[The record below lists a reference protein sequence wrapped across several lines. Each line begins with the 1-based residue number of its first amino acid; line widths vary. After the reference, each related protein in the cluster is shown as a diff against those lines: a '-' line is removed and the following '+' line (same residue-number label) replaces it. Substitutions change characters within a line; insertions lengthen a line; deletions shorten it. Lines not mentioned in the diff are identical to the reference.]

1 MKDNQSFA
9 LSEDRNQKPFS
20 PPSISLPKG
29 GGAIRGLGEK
39 FAANPV
45 TGTGSMSVPIATS
58 PGRSGFGPQLSLS
71 YDSGSGNGP
80 FGLGWNLSLPTI
92 TRRTDKGLPLYQDG
106 EEDSDVYILSGAE
119 DLVPTLTAGGK
130 RFKDENTFPGFVVH
144 RYRPRVEGLFARI
157 ERWTH
162 TLTGEIHWR
171 AITKD
176 NITTLYGK
184 SKDSRIFDPQ
194 DPHPDHP
201 TRIFSWLI
209 CQSYDDKGNAIVY
222 EYADENDKDIDGT
235 QVNERNRVRT
245 ANRYLKR
252 IFYGNRASNRDAQ
265 GRAIDPASLP
275 ADTWMFEAVFDYGE
289 HNRAAPRPVEP
300 GVWPRRKDP
309 FSTYRA
315 GFEIRTYR
323 LCQRVLMFHNIPN
336 DPFPPHHKGY
346 DGLVR
351 STDFT
356 YEYKTEPKN
365 ARVPIFSKLV
375 SVKQTGYQPKDGG
388 GYHQRSLP
396 PLEFT
401 YSEAVIQAELRE
413 VEGDNLAN
421 LPIGI
426 DGTSFQWIDLD
437 GEGLSG
443 LLTEQGSA
451 WFYKRNLSPLNV
463 IIEGDVA
470 HLEAQFA
477 PIERVSDKPNLV
489 LASPTQFLDL
499 AGDGRPDMVQ
509 FAGTTPGFYERT
521 TNEHWDAFTPFLSLP
536 HLDWD
541 DPNLKFID
549 LDGDGR
555 ADLLISENDAFVW
568 HPSLGEEGFS
578 AAQRTHK
585 PWDEETGPRIVFAEA
600 EQSIY
605 LSDMSGDGLTDIVR
619 IRNGEICY
627 WPNLGYG
634 RFGAKVSMD
643 HAPHFDSI
651 DQFDQRNIRLA
662 DIDGS
667 GTTDIIYLHK
677 TGVQVCFN
685 QSGNSWSAITPI
697 QPFPTLDRTSGV
709 QVLDLLGN
717 GTACL
722 VWSSPLPGNRHRPL
736 RYLDLMGGQKP
747 HLLIGVKN
755 NLGGETH
762 VTYAPSTRFYLQDKL
777 AGKPWV
783 TRLPFPVHCVE
794 KVTVTDRWRRTSFS
808 TTYSYHHGY
817 FDGPER
823 EFRGFGRVDQV
834 DVESYGAFSSENSTS
849 PYISPDHTLYQPPV
863 KTVTWFHTGAFLDR
877 ERILSQFADEYFSVG
892 SKDLPPGG
900 PPVFREN
907 TLPEPDLVSLNLT
920 ASEWREALR
929 ACKGMVL
936 RQEIYEL
943 DVAGVALGK
952 HKPVKLFSAAHHNCH
967 IQRIQPQGPNPNAVF
982 LVTESEAITYH
993 YELDLRPETLA
1004 PDPRIAHS
1012 LNLRTDEYGNIQQSV
1027 SVVYPRIRNEADSTL
1042 LEDAHA
1048 LKLIQHVQS
1057 EMHLAYTETRY
1068 TNDVPGPGSTD
1079 PDNFRLCLPCEVLT
1093 NELTGNFLGVIPQD
1107 EDHPQPP
1114 AEIADRYFTLEELR
1128 KYKLSD
1134 HYPGGSEPVEAI
1146 DYHKLP
1152 HPTDLKRRLIEHTR
1166 TLFFNESLEGPEPL
1180 GKMNRLAVPYE
1191 NYQLAL
1197 TADLLNQV
1205 FADKLQP
1212 DVQAVLSDKN
1222 KSGYLSGADGQYWV
1236 CSGVA
1241 GFNADAPQHFYLPE
1255 RYTDPFGSVT
1265 TLSYDWRDLL
1275 IQSSEDRL
1283 GNRTE
1288 VVEFDFRVLAPR
1300 LMKDINNNL
1309 SEVGFDILGMPTIM
1323 ALLGKGGDA
1332 DNLTGMNLAALNPET
1347 DAKIEFFVTQ
1357 DYSAGQARGWLGS
1370 ASARHLYYFGETI
1383 QNGKTLWGQ
1392 HPPCAAGIVREQHA
1406 AANPNSPVQTTFEYS
1421 DGSGNLLVKKIQ
1433 AEPLT
1438 PAGALRWVASGKT
1451 ILNNKGN
1458 PVKQYEPYFS
1468 QPGVGHRY
1476 DGEEAEHEEGVTSVI
1491 YYDAAGRVIRTDEPD
1506 GSFSRVEFSP
1516 WHFKSF
1522 DQNDTVKESRWYTQ
1536 LNPPPPPPEQILP
1549 RNALTGEVLVSPI
1562 QRAAW
1567 LAAQHANTPAVTL
1580 LDSLGREVI
1589 TIAHNRSGPPNAPD
1603 DQKYVTFS
1611 KLDAEGKPL
1620 WVQDARGNR
1629 VMQYIMP
1636 PLPEGTRLFD
1646 DPQNLNPS
1654 GFAPCYDIA
1663 GNLLFQHSMD
1673 AGKRWMIHDAA
1684 GQPMFAWDSLGRT
1697 FRTEYDELH
1706 RSVGSFVKGANPL
1719 DANRVIQFEKLV
1731 YGDTRGNDL
1740 TELQKTELNL
1750 RGKPY
1755 QHYDT
1760 AGVTASIGLNP
1771 TTSAEEAFDF
1781 KGNLLR
1787 STRQLLKDY
1796 KTPPDWSQAP
1806 ELEEE
1811 IFSTSLQYDALN
1823 RPVRITTPD
1832 GSVTVPEFNQANLL
1846 NAVQVNIKNAAQAT
1860 SFVKNIDYDVK
1871 GQRERI
1877 EYGGGAITTYDYD
1890 EQTFRLTHLKTSRPN
1905 QPDATASAL
1914 FKNAAVVQDLSYTYD
1929 PVGNITLIADE
1940 AHQTVFHD
1948 NQQVKPISEYAYDAL
1963 YRLIAASGRER
1974 KGATQYDWSDR
1985 ENSVLMP
1992 PNGSST
1998 LACYVEKYDY
2008 DLVGNIIN
2016 ISHHAGSYI
2025 DMPGIVSWKRRYQY
2039 AQESNHLLATSIPT
2053 DDEGSYSAKYTYDIH
2068 GSMVTMPH
2076 LSTMR
2081 WDFNDQLSASS
2092 QQVVD
2097 DATPEITYYVYDATG
2112 QRVRKVTERQAPAG
2126 GSPTRTKERLYLGG
2140 FEIYREYANNG
2151 STIQLERET
2160 LHVMYDKQRIAL
2172 VETQTVEN
2180 ENPIHNPVPVQRC
2193 QFTNH
2198 LGSASLELNEQ
2209 ARVIAYEEYTPYGST
2224 AYQAGRSAAEIS
2236 LKRYR
2241 CTGKERDEETGF
2253 TYHGA
2258 RYYAPWLGRW
2268 TAADPIGIKGG
2279 VNFFSYVRNRP
2290 INAVDPTGLDG
2301 RDVTD
2306 GLNQQYLGIQPSSET
2321 VFIDN
2326 STKTPAR
2333 KEMERRAA
2341 DPGDTLPGPEPK
2353 KETPPAST
2361 SSPASRSVGWVFPT
2375 HKHSVAPQVHTVPDT
2390 GSTTLNYSLGILYSW
2405 RNLAA
2410 ALESVP
2416 IGMLAEI
2423 NETLERNGIPPQAIP
2438 LDLAP
2443 VMVAESIE
2451 YLAARASQALKTPRL
2466 TLPLP
2471 LSIDGLGGGVPLRL
2485 GRASAPT
2492 EAVPKSLL
2500 QHAQMAGAAEEI
2512 EGPLEV
2518 FAHGASGPVARE
2530 IAETQGANL
2539 SPSSGNFGGQF
2550 YTVPDVKVADVFAL
2564 RAAQRAGTTE
2574 IGVVGI
2580 ALPRSVV
2587 QSMRAQKL
2595 LTLGPIPNPP
2605 PGVSAGAQQWVFQP
2619 GAIQSLKDRG
2629 FFFLIP

>member
-1 MKDNQSFA
+1 MKPSPKARQENNT
-9 LSEDRNQKPFS
+9 SEKRSAFTAPA
-20 PPSISLPKG
+20 ISLPKG
-29 GGAIRGLGEK
+29 GGAIRGMGEK

-92 TRRTDKGLPLYQDG
+92 TRKTDKGLPRYQDG
-106 EEDSDVYILSGAE
+106 EEDSDVFILSGAE
-119 DLVPTLTAGGK
+119 DLVPMLTPEGK
-130 RFKDENTFPGFVVH
+130 RFKDDTTFPGFVIY

-157 ERWTH
+157 ERWTS
-162 TLTGEIHWR
+162 TNTGEIHWR
-171 AITKD
+171 VISKD

-184 SKDSRIFDPQ
+184 ENDARTFDPN
-194 DPHPDHP
+194 DPQPDHP

-209 CQSYDDKGNAIVY
+209 CQSYDDKGNAMLYQYV
-222 EYADENDKDIDGT
+222 AENDDDIDGA

-252 IFYGNRASNRDAQ
+252 ILYGNRASNRDAQ
-265 GRAIDPASLP
+265 GKVIDPTSLP
-275 ADTWMFEAVFDYGE
+275 VDTWMFEAVFDYGE
-289 HNRAAPRPVEP
+289 HNHAAPRPVES

-309 FSTYRA
+309 FSSYRP
-315 GFEIRTYR
+315 GFEVRTYR
-323 LCQRVLMFHNIPN
+323 LCQRVLMFHHIPN
-336 DPFPPHHKGY
+336 DPLPPHRKGY

-356 YEYKTEPKN
+356 YEYEQEPAN
-365 ARVPIFSKLV
+365 AHVPIFSKLAAV
-375 SVKQTGYQPKDGG
+375 TQTGYQSNDSG

-401 YSEAVIQAELRE
+401 YSEAVIQTELRE
-413 VEGDNLAN
+413 LEGDSLAN
-421 LPIGI
+421 LPVGI
-426 DGTSFQWIDLD
+426 DGTSFQWVDLD

-443 LLTEQGSA
+443 LLTEQGNA
-451 WFYKRNLSPLNV
+451 WFYKRNLSPINV
-463 IIEGDVA
+463 VGDGDVA

-477 PIERVSDKPNLV
+477 PIERMPDKPNLV
-489 LASPTQFLDL
+489 LASSTQLLDL

-509 FAGTTPGFYERT
+509 FTGTTPGFYERT
-521 TNEHWDAFTPFLSLP
+521 TSEHWDAFMPFLSLP
-536 HLDWD
+536 QLDWD

-555 ADLLISENDAFVW
+555 VDLLISENDAFVW
-568 HPSLGEEGFS
+568 HRSLGEEGFS

-585 PWDEETGPRIVFAEA
+585 PWDEETGPRIVFADA

-634 RFGAKVSMD
+634 RFGAKVTMD
-643 HAPHFDSI
+643 HAPHFDAI

-667 GTTDIIYLHK
+667 GTADILYLHK
-677 TGVQVCFN
+677 AGVQVCFN
-685 QSGNSWSAITPI
+685 QSGNSWSATTPI
-697 QPFPTLDRTSGV
+697 QPFPALDRTSGV
-709 QVLDLLGN
+709 QVVDLLGN

-722 VWSSPLPGNRHRPL
+722 VWSSPLPSNRHHPL

-762 VTYAPSTRFYLQDKL
+762 VSYAPSTRFYLQDRL
-777 AGKPWV
+777 AGMPWI

-794 KVTVTDRWRRTSFS
+794 KVTVTDRWRGTSFS

-834 DVESYGAFSSENSTS
+834 DVESYGVFSSENSTS

-877 ERILSQFADEYFSVG
+877 ERILSQFADEYFSIG
-892 SKDLPPGG
+892 SKDLPPGS

-907 TLPEPDLVSLNLT
+907 TLPEPDLTALNLT

-936 RQEIYEL
+936 RQEVYEL
-943 DVAGVALGK
+943 DVAALALGE

-993 YELDLRPETLA
+993 YELDLRLETLA

-1012 LNLRTDEYGNIQQSV
+1012 LNLRNDEYGNIQQSV
-1027 SVVYPRIRNEADSTL
+1027 SVVYPRIRKEVDSTL

-1057 EMHLAYTETRY
+1057 ELHLAYTETRY
-1068 TNDVPGPGSTD
+1068 TIDVPGPGSTD
-1079 PDNFRLCLPCEVLT
+1079 PDNYRLRLPYEVLT
-1093 NELTGNFLGVIPQD
+1093 YELTGNLTGVIPQD
-1107 EDHPQPP
+1107 ENHPQPP

-1128 KYKLSD
+1128 DYQLSD
-1134 HYPGGSEPVEAI
+1134 RYPDGSRAVENI
-1146 DYHKLP
+1146 DYHQLP
-1152 HPTDLKRRLIEHTR
+1152 HPTVLQRRLIEHTR
-1166 TLFFNESLEGPEPL
+1166 TLFFKESLEGPEPFEKL
-1180 GKMNRLAVPYE
+1180 NRLALTYE

-1212 DVQAVLSDKN
+1212 DMQAVLSDKN

-1309 SEVGFDILGMPTIM
+1309 SEVGFDILGMPTAM

-1332 DNLTGMNLAALNPET
+1332 DNLTSMNLAALNPEI
-1347 DAKIEFFVTQ
+1347 DAKIDFFVTQ
-1357 DYSAGQARGWLGS
+1357 DYSAGQAGGWLGS
-1370 ASARHLYYFGETI
+1370 ASARHLYYFGEI
-1383 QNGKTLWGQ
+1383 VQPGKTLWCQ
-1392 HPPCAAGIVREQHA
+1392 HPPCAAGIVREQHTA
-1406 AANPNSPVQTTFEYS
+1406 TNPNSPVQTTFEYS

-1433 AEPLT
+1433 AEPQT

-1451 ILNNKGN
+1451 ILSNKGN

-1491 YYDAAGRVIRTDEPD
+1491 YYDAAGRVIRTDAPD
-1506 GSFSRVEFSP
+1506 GSFSLVEFSP
-1516 WHFKSF
+1516 WHIKSF
-1522 DQNDTVKESRWYTQ
+1522 DQNDTVKESAWYTQ

-1549 RNALTGEVLVSPI
+1549 RNELTGEVLVSPT

-1567 LAAQHANTPAVTL
+1567 LAAQHANTPAVTV

-1589 TIAHNRSGPPNAPD
+1589 TIAHNRSGPPNAPV

-1636 PLPEGTRLFD
+1636 PVPEGKRPFD

-1697 FRTEYDELH
+1697 FRIEYDELH
-1706 RSVGSFVKGANPL
+1706 RPVGSFVKGADP
-1719 DANRVIQFEKLV
+1719 ANASRVIQFEKQV
-1731 YGDTRGNDL
+1731 YGDSRENGL
-1740 TELQKTELNL
+1740 TEPQKTDLNL

-1760 AGVTASIGLNP
+1760 AGVTLSKGRNP
-1771 TTSAEEAFDF
+1771 TTGAEEAFDF
-1781 KGNLLR
+1781 KSNLLR
-1787 STRQLLKDY
+1787 STRQLVKDY

-1806 ELEEE
+1806 ALEAE
-1811 IFSTSLQYDALN
+1811 IFSTSFQYDALN
-1823 RPVRITTPD
+1823 RPIRVIAPD
-1832 GSVTVPEFNQANLL
+1832 GSVTVPEYNQANLL
-1846 NAVQVNIKNAAQAT
+1846 NAVQVNIKNAVQAT
-1860 SFVKNIDYDVK
+1860 PFVKNIDYDVK

-1877 EYGGGAITTYDYD
+1877 EYDSGATTTYDYD
-1890 EQTFRLTHLKTSRPN
+1890 KQTYRLMRLKTTRPN
-1905 QPDATASAL
+1905 QPDDTASAL
-1914 FKNAAVVQDLSYTYD
+1914 FKNAAVLQDLSYVYD
-1929 PVGNITLIADE
+1929 PVGNITRIADD
-1940 AHQTVFHD
+1940 AHQTIFHD
-1948 NQQVKPISEYAYDAL
+1948 NQQVKPVSEYTYDAL
-1963 YRLIAASGRER
+1963 YRLTAASGRER
-1974 KGATQYDWSDR
+1974 KGAAQYDWDDR
-1985 ENSVLMP
+1985 DNSLLMP
-1992 PNGSST
+1992 PNGSSA

-2008 DLVGNIIN
+2008 DQVGNILN
-2016 ISHHAGSYI
+2016 IAHHAGSHI
-2025 DMPGIVSWKRRYQY
+2025 DRPGVVSWKRRYQY
-2039 AQESNHLLATSIPT
+2039 AQENNRLQATSVPGDAVGT
-2053 DDEGSYSAKYTYDIH
+2053 YSARYTYDLH
-2068 GSMVTMPH
+2068 GSMVSMPH
-2076 LSTMR
+2076 LPILH
-2081 WDFNDQLSASS
+2081 WDFNDQLFASS
-2092 QQVVD
+2092 QQEVN
-2097 DATPEITYYVYDATG
+2097 DAIPEMTYYIYDAAG

-2126 GSPTRTKERLYLGG
+2126 GSPTRSKERLYLGG
-2140 FEIYREYANNG
+2140 FEIYREYANDGN
-2151 STIQLERET
+2151 TIQLERET
-2160 LHVMYDKQRIAL
+2160 LHVMDDQQRIAL
-2172 VETQTVEN
+2172 VETKTVEN
-2180 ENPIHNPVPVQRC
+2180 GARILSPVPVQRC
-2193 QFTNH
+2193 QFANH

-2209 ARVIAYEEYTPYGST
+2209 AQVIAYEEYTPYGST
-2224 AYQAGRSAAEIS
+2224 AYQAGRSAAEMS
-2236 LKRYR
+2236 LKCYRY
-2241 CTGKERDEETGF
+2241 TGKERDEETGF

-2268 TAADPIGIKGG
+2268 TSADPKGMVDG
-2279 VNFFSYVRNRP
+2279 VNLYGYVSGNP
-2290 INAVDPTGLDG
+2290 IGRVDPTGNDWIESKPG
-2301 RDVTD
+2301 GVDSVPERSGPGSKGSEGDVPASNPMPSPTPPPD
-2306 GLNQQYLGIQPSSET
+2306 EQPPK
-2321 VFIDN
+2321 
-2326 STKTPAR
+2326 KTPPEK
-2333 KEMERRAA
+2333 KEPKE
-2341 DPGDTLPGPEPK
+2341 PEKKEPK
-2353 KETPPAST
+2353 KETAPPKKDGKKEREYHYRKPFFVDAIL
-2361 SSPASRSVGWVFPT
+2361 GF
-2375 HKHSVAPQVHTVPDT
+2375 
-2390 GSTTLNYSLGILYSW
+2390 GILGVQIAGAIWVTGIASGGTGVLGSAGTGAGAGGLQKMYPDSSAPPVSPPKPPPPLPHDSPVFHLPQSEA
-2405 RNLAA
+2405 RATFIHNAYGQDVLGKP
-2410 ALESVP
+2410 LEGKTFYFDDSGTKLGSRIVDHSEFIDP
-2416 IGMLAEI
+2416 TTRTAYEI
-2423 NETLERNGIPPQAIP
+2423 NTTPWEEMTEAQRTRKIEQVAKDWQLLRDGKVDKVIWIGSEP
-2438 LDLAP
+2438 LPNDNLGGQLKNALKS
-2443 VMVAESIE
+2443 AGIE
-2451 YLAARASQALKTPRL
+2451 YRH
-2466 TLPLP
+2466 
-2471 LSIDGLGGGVPLRL
+2471 VPMRNELR
-2485 GRASAPT
+2485 
-2492 EAVPKSLL
+2492 
-2500 QHAQMAGAAEEI
+2500 
-2512 EGPLEV
+2512 
-2518 FAHGASGPVARE
+2518 
-2530 IAETQGANL
+2530 
-2539 SPSSGNFGGQF
+2539 
-2550 YTVPDVKVADVFAL
+2550 AL
-2564 RAAQRAGTTE
+2564 RVIR
-2574 IGVVGI
+2574 
-2580 ALPRSVV
+2580 
-2587 QSMRAQKL
+2587 
-2595 LTLGPIPNPP
+2595 
-2605 PGVSAGAQQWVFQP
+2605 
-2619 GAIQSLKDRG
+2619 
-2629 FFFLIP
+2629 